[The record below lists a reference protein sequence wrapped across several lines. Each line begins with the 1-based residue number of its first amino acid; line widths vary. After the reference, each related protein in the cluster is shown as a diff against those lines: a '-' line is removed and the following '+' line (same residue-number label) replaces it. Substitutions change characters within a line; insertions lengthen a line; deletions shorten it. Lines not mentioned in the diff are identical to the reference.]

1 MTQQY
6 STNNALFELFK
17 KEDCTQIEFGHRI
30 ESDKNSVHDW
40 IKNRNQLR
48 FNKLEEIAEKL
59 GKKIKIVIE

>member
-30 ESDKNSVHDW
+30 ESDKN
-40 IKNRNQLR
+40 NRNPYYNTQ
-48 FNKLEEIAEKL
+48 
-59 GKKIKIVIE
+59 